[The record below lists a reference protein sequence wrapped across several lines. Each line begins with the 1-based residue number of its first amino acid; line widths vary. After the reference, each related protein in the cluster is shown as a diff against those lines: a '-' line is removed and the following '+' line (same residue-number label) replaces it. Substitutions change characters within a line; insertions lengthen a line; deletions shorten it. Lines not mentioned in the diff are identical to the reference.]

1 MKLSAISY
9 LLHIILQTYGYVDID
24 DGGDEYRVIY
34 DATNPK
40 FLEAPEGGKDGNI
53 SCETLYQAMEKALE
67 ITRSV
72 EECEITCGPLIG
84 GQWFK
89 CSHFGLAPDEE
100 IIDAYVTAFSESITE
115 GYEQQ
120 SVEQSLAE
128 AMAFMRNG
136 DQGLDWYD
144 LWNEGSFKEAAQHWP
159 EAPLSA
165 NYFADSLM
173 FCREE

>member
-24 DGGDEYRVIY
+24 EYRVIY
-34 DATNPK
+34 D
-40 FLEAPEGGKDGNI
+40 G
-53 SCETLYQAMEKALE
+53 SETLYQAMEKALE

-72 EECEITCGPLIG
+72 EECEITCD

-100 IIDAYVTAFSESITE
+100 IIDCYVTAFSESVTE

-128 AMAFMRNG
+128 AMAFMRHG

>member
-24 DGGDEYRVIY
+24 D
-34 DATNPK
+34 
-40 FLEAPEGGKDGNI
+40 
-53 SCETLYQAMEKALE
+53 
-67 ITRSV
+67 
-72 EECEITCGPLIG
+72 
-84 GQWFK
+84 
-89 CSHFGLAPDEE
+89 
-100 IIDAYVTAFSESITE
+100 
-115 GYEQQ
+115 
-120 SVEQSLAE
+120 
-128 AMAFMRNG
+128 G

>member
-34 DATNPK
+34 D
-40 FLEAPEGGKDGNI
+40 G
-53 SCETLYQAMEKALE
+53 SETLYQAMEKALE

-72 EECEITCGPLIG
+72 EECEITCG
-84 GQWFK
+84 GQWFW
-89 CSHFGLAPDEE
+89 CSHSGLEPDEE
-100 IIDAYVTAFSESITE
+100 IIACNVTAFSESITE

-120 SVEQSLAE
+120 SVEHSLAE
-128 AMAFMRNG
+128 AMDFMRNG

-144 LWNEGSFKEAAQHWP
+144 LWNEGSFKEAAQDWP

>member
-34 DATNPK
+34 D
-40 FLEAPEGGKDGNI
+40 GG
-53 SCETLYQAMEKALE
+53 ETLYQAIEEALE

-72 EECEITCGPLIG
+72 EECEITCD
-84 GQWFK
+84 GQWFR
-89 CSHFGLAPDEE
+89 CSHSDLAPDEE
-100 IIDAYVTAFSESITE
+100 IIDSYVTAFSESITE

-120 SVEQSLAE
+120 SIEHSLTE
-128 AMAFMRNG
+128 AMEFMRHG

>member
-9 LLHIILQTYGYVDID
+9 LLHKIFERFGYVEIE
-24 DGGDEYRVIY
+24 DGGGDLYRIVY
-34 DATNPK
+34 NPENSNAK
-40 FLEAPEGGKDGNI
+40 EEDIFVLP
-53 SCETLYQAMEKALE
+53 TMYQAMQKALE

-72 EECEITCGPLIG
+72 EECEITCS

-89 CSHFGLAPDEE
+89 CSHSGLAPDEE
-100 IIDAYVTAFSESITE
+100 IIDTYVTAFSKSITE

-120 SVEQSLAE
+120 SVEQSLTE
-128 AMAFMRNG
+128 AMEFMRHG

-144 LWNEGSFKEAAQHWP
+144 LWNEGSFKEAAQYWP

>member
-40 FLEAPEGGKDGNI
+40 FLDGKT

-72 EECEITCGPLIG
+72 EECEITCG
-84 GQWFK
+84 GQWFR
-89 CSHFGLAPDEE
+89 CSHSGLAPDEE
-100 IIDAYVTAFSESITE
+100 IIDCYITAFSESVTE

-128 AMAFMRNG
+128 AMEFMRHG
-136 DQGLDWYD
+136 DCGLEWYD

>member
-1 MKLSAISY
+1 MKLRAISY

-34 DATNPK
+34 D
-40 FLEAPEGGKDGNI
+40 G
-53 SCETLYQAMEKALE
+53 SETLYQAMEKALE

-72 EECEITCGPLIG
+72 EECEITCG
-84 GQWFK
+84 GQWFW
-89 CSHFGLAPDEE
+89 CSHSGLEPDEE
-100 IIDAYVTAFSESITE
+100 IIACNVTAFSESITE

-120 SVEQSLAE
+120 SVEHSLAE
-128 AMAFMRNG
+128 AMDFMRNG

-144 LWNEGSFKEAAQHWP
+144 LWNEGSFKEAAQDWP

>member
-1 MKLSAISY
+1 MKLSA
-9 LLHIILQTYGYVDID
+9 
-24 DGGDEYRVIY
+24 
-34 DATNPK
+34 TNPK
-40 FLEAPEGGKDGNI
+40 VLEAPEGGKDGNI
-53 SCETLYQAMEKALE
+53 SCETLYQAME

-89 CSHFGLAPDEE
+89 CSHSGLAPDEE
-100 IIDAYVTAFSESITE
+100 IIDCYVTE

-120 SVEQSLAE
+120 SVEHSLTE
-128 AMAFMRNG
+128 AMDFMRNG
-136 DQGLDWYD
+136 D

>member
-40 FLEAPEGGKDGNI
+40 FQDGGKDGKT

-72 EECEITCGPLIG
+72 EECEITCG

-100 IIDAYVTAFSESITE
+100 IIDSYVTPFAESITE

-120 SVEQSLAE
+120 SVEQSLTE
-128 AMAFMRNG
+128 AMEFMR
-136 DQGLDWYD
+136 LDWYD

>member
-34 DATNPK
+34 D
-40 FLEAPEGGKDGNI
+40 GG
-53 SCETLYQAMEKALE
+53 ETLYQAMEKALE

-72 EECEITCGPLIG
+72 EECEITCE

-100 IIDAYVTAFSESITE
+100 IIDCNVTAFSESITE

-144 LWNEGSFKEAAQHWP
+144 LWNEGSFKEAAQYWP

>member
-40 FLEAPEGGKDGNI
+40 FLEAPGGGEDGKI

-72 EECEITCGPLIG
+72 EECEIACD
-84 GQWFK
+84 GQWFR
-89 CSHFGLAPDEE
+89 CSHSGLAPDEE
-100 IIDAYVTAFSESITE
+100 IIDSYVTPFAESITE

-120 SVEQSLAE
+120 SVEQSLTE
-128 AMAFMRNG
+128 AMDFMRNG

-144 LWNEGSFKEAAQHWP
+144 LWNEGSFKEAAQYWP

>member
-9 LLHIILQTYGYVDID
+9 LLHIILQTYGYVDIN

-40 FLEAPEGGKDGNI
+40 FQEGGEDGNI
-53 SCETLYQAMEKALE
+53 SGETLYQAMEKALE

-72 EECEITCGPLIG
+72 EECEITCGS
-84 GQWFK
+84 QWFR
-89 CSHFGLAPDEE
+89 CSHYGLAPDEE
-100 IIDAYVTAFSESITE
+100 IIDSYITPFAESITE

-120 SVEQSLAE
+120 SVEHSLAE
-128 AMAFMRNG
+128 AMDFMRNG

-144 LWNEGSFKEAAQHWP
+144 LWNEGSFKEAA

-173 FCREE
+173 FYREE

>member
-24 DGGDEYRVIY
+24 DGGDEYRIIY
-34 DATNPK
+34 DMTNPR
-40 FLEAPEGGKDGNI
+40 FLEAPKGGKDGKVI
-53 SCETLYQAMEKALE
+53 CQTLYQAMEKALE
-67 ITRSV
+67 HTRSV
-72 EECEITCGPLIG
+72 EECEITCE

-100 IIDAYVTAFSESITE
+100 IIDCTITAFSESITE

-120 SVEQSLAE
+120 SVEQSLTE
-128 AMAFMRNG
+128 AMHFMRHG
-136 DQGLDWYD
+136 DCGLEWYD
-144 LWNEGSFKEAAQHWP
+144 CWNEGSFKEAAQHWP

-173 FCREE
+173 FCQEE

>member
-24 DGGDEYRVIY
+24 DGGGEYRVIY

-40 FLEAPEGGKDGNI
+40 FLEAPEGGKDGKI
-53 SCETLYQAMEKALE
+53 SCETLYQAIEKALE

-72 EECEITCGPLIG
+72 IECEITCD
-84 GQWFK
+84 GQWFR
-89 CSHFGLAPDEE
+89 CSHYGLEPDEE
-100 IIDAYVTAFSESITE
+100 IIDSYVTPFAKSITE
-115 GYEQQ
+115 GYE
-120 SVEQSLAE
+120 SWTTEK
-128 AMAFMRNG
+128 AMHVTMDFMRNG

-173 FCREE
+173 FCQEE

>member
-40 FLEAPEGGKDGNI
+40 FLEAPGGGEDGKT
-53 SCETLYQAMEKALE
+53 SGETLYQAMEKALE

-72 EECEITCGPLIG
+72 EECEITCG

-89 CSHFGLAPDEE
+89 CSHSDLAPDEE
-100 IIDAYVTAFSESITE
+100 IIDC
-115 GYEQQ
+115 YEQQ
-120 SVEQSLAE
+120 SVEQSLTE
-128 AMAFMRNG
+128 AMDFMRNG

-144 LWNEGSFKEAAQHWP
+144 LWNEGSFKEAAQYWP

>member
-24 DGGDEYRVIY
+24 DGDDEYRFIY
-34 DATNPK
+34 D
-40 FLEAPEGGKDGNI
+40 GGK
-53 SCETLYQAMEKALE
+53 TLYQAMEKALE

-72 EECEITCGPLIG
+72 EECEITCGS
-84 GQWFK
+84 QWFR
-89 CSHFGLAPDEE
+89 CSHYGLAPDEE
-100 IIDAYVTAFSESITE
+100 IIDSYVTPFAKSITE

-120 SVEQSLAE
+120 SVEQSLTE
-128 AMAFMRNG
+128 AMEFMRNS

>member
-40 FLEAPEGGKDGNI
+40 FLEAPEGGKDGKT
-53 SCETLYQAMEKALE
+53 SCETLYQAMEKVLE

-72 EECEITCGPLIG
+72 EECEITCG
-84 GQWFK
+84 GQWFR
-89 CSHFGLAPDEE
+89 CSHSGLAPDEE
-100 IIDAYVTAFSESITE
+100 IIDSYVTPFAESITE

-128 AMAFMRNG
+128 AMAFMRHG

>member
-40 FLEAPEGGKDGNI
+40 FLEAPDGGKDGKI

-72 EECEITCGPLIG
+72 VECEITCGS
-84 GQWFK
+84 QWFR

-100 IIDAYVTAFSESITE
+100 IIDTYVTAFSESITE
-115 GYEQQ
+115 GYKQQ
-120 SVEQSLAE
+120 SVEQSL
-128 AMAFMRNG
+128 
-136 DQGLDWYD
+136 D
-144 LWNEGSFKEAAQHWP
+144 WNEGSFKEAA
-159 EAPLSA
+159 LSA

>member
-24 DGGDEYRVIY
+24 DGGNEYRVIY
-34 DATNPK
+34 D
-40 FLEAPEGGKDGNI
+40 G
-53 SCETLYQAMEKALE
+53 CETLYQAMEKALE

-72 EECEITCGPLIG
+72 EECEITCG
-84 GQWFK
+84 GQWFR
-89 CSHFGLAPDEE
+89 CSHSGLAPDEE
-100 IIDAYVTAFSESITE
+100 IIDCYVTAFSESITE

-120 SVEQSLAE
+120 SVEHSLTE
-128 AMAFMRNG
+128 AMEFMRHG

-144 LWNEGSFKEAAQHWP
+144 LWNEGSFKEAAQYWP

>member
-9 LLHIILQTYGYVDID
+9 LLHIILQTYGYVDI
-24 DGGDEYRVIY
+24 DEYRVIY

-40 FLEAPEGGKDGNI
+40 FLEAPEGGKDGKT

-72 EECEITCGPLIG
+72 EECEITCD

-89 CSHFGLAPDEE
+89 CSHSDLAPDEE
-100 IIDAYVTAFSESITE
+100 IIDTYITAFSESVTE

-120 SVEQSLAE
+120 SVEHSLTE

>member
-40 FLEAPEGGKDGNI
+40 FQEGGKDGKI

-72 EECEITCGPLIG
+72 EECEITCG

-100 IIDAYVTAFSESITE
+100 IIDCYVTPFAESITE

-120 SVEQSLAE
+120 SVEQSLTE
-128 AMAFMRNG
+128 AMDFMRNG

>member
-24 DGGDEYRVIY
+24 EYRVIY
-34 DATNPK
+34 D
-40 FLEAPEGGKDGNI
+40 G
-53 SCETLYQAMEKALE
+53 SETLYQAMEKALE

-72 EECEITCGPLIG
+72 EECEITCG

-128 AMAFMRNG
+128 AMNFMRHG

-173 FCREE
+173 FCREG